1 MITIAIISPLP
12 TARLL
17 KFVLHFYPMY
27 LNLDAA
33 INRDPLIVSPETL
46 VTEAIAHMIQLDSS
60 YVLVQSQLSLV
71 GIFTERDLLKVI
83 VEGIG
88 LSGLAIAN
96 VMTTELITLPATEVE
111 NVENIVKLLSRLR
124 QHRIRHLPV
133 VENSGRPTGIITQNS
148 LLQVLEPATMLA
160 TNEQLLDGVNQP
172 TAQLEATNHELEAF
186 AYSVSHEL
194 SAPLRRIKN
203 FIKVLSK
210 DYHHQL
216 DLKAQ
221 HYLQR
226 ISANSQHM
234 WKLIDDL
241 LELSRVSGDP
251 MHYQQVDLSKMVA
264 EIRLELTQTQP
275 ERSLE
280 WVIAKGIQAYGDS
293 RLLRIVLQNLL
304 HNAWKYTSHHPQ
316 ARIEFGV
323 CPLSAPQT
331 EGQEQTSDQAIAYFV
346 RDDGAGFDMADADRL
361 FIRFVRLHTEAE
373 FPGNG
378 IGLATVNRIIHRHSG
393 KVWAKSAIEQG
404 ATFYFTLPPFT
415 NYSL

>member
-1 MITIAIISPLP
+1 M
-12 TARLL
+12 
-17 KFVLHFYPMY
+17 
-27 LNLDAA
+27 
-33 INRDPLIVSPETL
+33 
-46 VTEAIAHMIQLDSS
+46 
-60 YVLVQSQLSLV
+60 
-71 GIFTERDLLKVI
+71 LKVI

-88 LSGLAIAN
+88 LSGLAIAD

-133 VENSGRPTGIITQNS
+133 VEDSGRPTGIITENS

-160 TNEQLLDGVNQP
+160 TNQQLVDGVNQP
-172 TAQLEATNHELEAF
+172 TAQLEATNQELEAF

-194 SAPLRRIKN
+194 SAPLRRIKS

-216 DLKAQ
+216 DLKGQ

-234 WKLIDDL
+234 WKLIEDL

-275 ERSLE
+275 ERSVE

-293 RLLRIVLQNLL
+293 TLLRIVLQNLL

-331 EGQEQTSDQAIAYFV
+331 GGQEQTSDEAIAYFV
-346 RDDGAGFDMADADRL
+346 RDDGAGFDLADADRL
-361 FIRFVRLHTEAE
+361 FIPFVRLHNEAE
-373 FPGNG
+373 FTGNG
-378 IGLATVNRIIHRHSG
+378 IGLATVKRIIHRHG
-393 KVWAKSAIEQG
+393 GRVWAKSAIEQG
-404 ATFYFTLPPFT
+404 ATFYFTLPPFK